1 MEEFSNIYKILCT
14 LKRIATQLDTL
25 VGILSGGEATKACR
39 SISPAE
45 ESGEIRYRVR
55 KQPWDYM
62 SQIAATYS
70 LERAIELCPPGYS
83 VFDAETEEVMYK
95 NIKEQ

>member
-25 VGILSGGEATKACR
+25 VGILSSGETTSVCR
-39 SISPAE
+39 TISPAE

-55 KQPWDYM
+55 KQP
-62 SQIAATYS
+62 SQIAATHS
-70 LERAIELCPPGYS
+70 LDRAIELCPPGYS

-95 NIKEQ
+95 NISEQ

>member
-25 VGILSGGEATKACR
+25 VGILSSGETTSICR
-39 SISPAE
+39 TISPDE
-45 ESGEIRYRVR
+45 EKGEIRYRVR
-55 KQPWDYM
+55 TKSWDYL
-62 SQIAATYS
+62 SQVAATYS
-70 LERAIELCPPGYS
+70 LDRAIELCPPGYS

-95 NIKEQ
+95 NISEQ